1 MRYPIVLQIV
11 GFMTLASLGTAFS
24 GWIQDRPSIQQG
36 RTLEPQ
42 ELREI

>member
-1 MRYPIVLQIV
+1 MRYPIVRQIV
-11 GFMTLASLGTAFS
+11 GFMTLVLLGTAFF
-24 GWIQDRPSIQQG
+24 GWIQNRPSIQQG